1 MIGAA
6 AFMVL
11 ALAAAPAAERL
22 PPAPRPEAMPR
33 TT

>member
-11 ALAAAPAAERL
+11 ALAAAPRRNL
-22 PPAPRPEAMPR
+22 RRPRPRMMPR
-33 TT
+33 AT